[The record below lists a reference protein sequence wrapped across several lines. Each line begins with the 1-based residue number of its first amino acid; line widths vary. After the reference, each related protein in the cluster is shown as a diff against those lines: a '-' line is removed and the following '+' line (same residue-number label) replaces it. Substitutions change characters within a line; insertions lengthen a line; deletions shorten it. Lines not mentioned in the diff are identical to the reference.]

1 MILLRIIINLLR
13 YTKLRNHNVNTK
25 MCFGLEIMAGCLTMF
40 KTRAS
45 VVRAG
50 LTLQLKPWKPPLLY
64 IQVLLSNFRFNTSWI
79 VWLMLAL
86 VDWLQQYLVGQ
97 SIIQY
102 QNEIIIA
109 NMMESVVLVPHLLIV
124 LGSLLLSFKKL
135 IKQKK
140 LWLMRCISSQFR
152 ELSKQI
158 AQILYT
164 IVVVW
169 FLVKIV
175 GTQ

>member
-13 YTKLRNHNVNTK
+13 YTKLRNHNVITK
-25 MCFGLEIMAGCLTMF
+25 KCFGQEIMAGCLTIF

-50 LTLQLKPWKPPLLY
+50 LTLQLKPWKPPLPY
-64 IQVLLSNFRFNTSWI
+64 IQVYLSNCRFNTSWI

-86 VDWLQQYLVGQ
+86 VAWLQQYLTGQ
-97 SIIQY
+97 SLIQY
-102 QNEIIIA
+102 QNVIIIA
-109 NMMESVVLVPHLLIV
+109 NMMESVVLVQHHLMYLE
-124 LGSLLLSFKKL
+124 SLLLNFKIL

-140 LWLMRCISSQFR
+140 LWSKRCISSQLQ

-158 AQILYT
+158 AKILYT